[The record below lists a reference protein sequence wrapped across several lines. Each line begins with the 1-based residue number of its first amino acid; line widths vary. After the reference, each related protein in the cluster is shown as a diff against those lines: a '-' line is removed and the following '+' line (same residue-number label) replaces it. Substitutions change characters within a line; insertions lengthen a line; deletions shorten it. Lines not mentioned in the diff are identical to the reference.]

1 MRPLKDEGS
10 PAVETAGLAS
20 RANPEASF
28 AQATCSEGPLE
39 LYSGA
44 YQLASLFEGRHLSQY
59 LLVGDST
66 VLFDTGIASTPP
78 TTILPSLEKLGLEP
92 SRIAL
97 AINSHPDVDHQ
108 GGNYAL
114 KQASPRTLLA
124 CGAADQEMIED
135 PQVLYDLR
143 YNFLDADYGVCF
155 DSTPSADA
163 GKAQKVDLCFVG
175 GERIRIRDDWQV
187 EVLHVPGHSCG
198 HLALYDGQHRAAF
211 VGDAVHGRGCPKAA
225 GGMALPVTYYSVDAY
240 LSTLSLLEHLAIDTL
255 FTAHWPPFRGGE
267 IRDFLAESRQT
278 VRTIDEVLLSSVR
291 RNPQGLTMP
300 ELINA
305 VGEEFS
311 DWPRDTL
318 VSAAFPIK
326 GHMDRLE
333 GLEKVRLVRDRRPFR
348 WVLA

>member
-1 MRPLKDEGS
+1 
-10 PAVETAGLAS
+10 VETAGPAP
-20 RANPEASF
+20 RAAPEASS
-28 AQATCSEGPLE
+28 AQATCSEAPTE
-39 LYSGA
+39 VFPGA
-44 YQLASLFEGRHLSQY
+44 YQTASLFEGRRLHQY
-59 LLVGDST
+59 LLVGDLT

-78 TTILPSLEKLGLEP
+78 TTILPFLEKLGLEP
-92 SRIAL
+92 ARIAL

-135 PQVLYDLR
+135 PQVLWDLR
-143 YNFLDADYGVCF
+143 YNFLDADHGVCF
-155 DSTPSADA
+155 GSTPSADA
-163 GKAQKVDLCFVG
+163 GKAQKVDLSFVG
-175 GERIRIRDDWQV
+175 GERIRIRANWQV

-240 LSTLSLLEHLAIDTL
+240 LSTLSLLEQLAIETL

-267 IRDFLAESRQT
+267 IRDFLAECRQT
-278 VRTIDEVLLSSVR
+278 VRTFDEVLFSIVQ
-291 RNPQGLTMP
+291 RNPSGVTLR
-300 ELINA
+300 ELISA
-305 VGEEFS
+305 VGQEFR

-318 VSAAFPIK
+318 ISAAFPIK

-333 GLEKVRLVRDRRPFR
+333 GFEKVRLVCDHRPFR
-348 WVLA
+348 WVVA